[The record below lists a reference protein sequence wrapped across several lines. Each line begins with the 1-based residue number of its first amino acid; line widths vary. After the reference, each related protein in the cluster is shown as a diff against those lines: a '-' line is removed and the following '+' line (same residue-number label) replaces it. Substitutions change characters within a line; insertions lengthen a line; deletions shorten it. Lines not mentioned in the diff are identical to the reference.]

1 MINQICTSKEERMRK
16 EFNKFIK
23 NFLPYG
29 IVINKQRKKEVMPK
43 TPISDTHVDGSRL
56 ITNRVSM
63 LELLPKNGVV
73 AEIGVDNGDF
83 TEKILNISNPNKL
96 ELVDT
101 WGSARFNDTKYNSV
115 RNRFSQ
121 YIENKK
127 VSITRQLSTDAAGLF
142 DDNYFDWIYIDTNHS
157 YQTTKE
163 ELHAYK
169 HKVKNA
175 GFIAGHDYVM
185 GNWNK
190 PSKYGVIEAVAEFC
204 VQENW
209 KIVYLTADCTENNSF
224 VITRIRN

>member
-1 MINQICTSKEERMRK
+1 MKK
-16 EFNKFIK
+16 KLNKLIR

-29 IVINKQRKKEVMPK
+29 IVINKRRKKEVMPQ
-43 TPISDTHVDGSRL
+43 TRMHDIHVDGGQLILNRL
-56 ITNRVSM
+56 TM

-73 AEIGVDNGDF
+73 AELGVDRGDF
-83 TEKILNISNPNKL
+83 TEKILNINNPKKL
-96 ELVDT
+96 ELVDI
-101 WGSARFNDTKYNSV
+101 WGSARYDDAKFDSV
-115 RNRFSQ
+115 CDKFSQ
-121 YIENKK
+121 HIKDKK
-127 VSITRQLSTDAAGLF
+127 VSITRKLSTEAAELF

-169 HKVKNA
+169 HKVKDA

-190 PSKYGVIEAVAEFC
+190 PSKYGVMEAVAEFC

-209 KIVYLTADCTENNSF
+209 KIVYLTADIFESNSF

>member
-43 TPISDTHVDGSRL
+43 TPISDTHVDGGRL

-73 AEIGVDNGDF
+73 AELGVDNGDF
-83 TEKILNISNPNKL
+83 TEEILNISNPNKL